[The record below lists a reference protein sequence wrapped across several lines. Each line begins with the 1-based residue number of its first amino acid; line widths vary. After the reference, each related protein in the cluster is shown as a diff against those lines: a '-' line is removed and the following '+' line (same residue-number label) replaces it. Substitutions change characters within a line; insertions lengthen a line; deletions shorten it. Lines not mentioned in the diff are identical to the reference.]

1 MESIIP
7 KFQDCTLHQ
16 RQQFYYNGHYC
27 FYCRGLCDFVDSKEV
42 YRESYGMIYICRPCQ
57 AWVNTHNNSSDH
69 SLGFVAKKPLRALRN
84 LAHKWFD
91 PLWEKKVSQG
101 TKRKQAQSLARQWM
115 AGFLNIAI
123 EEAHIGMCTEEQ
135 CLKIIEMCKPFYPTQ
150 DEKAQITEQRRIKVE
165 MIKFLADTMDFTI
178 KEFTLN
184 GLHKIEMKKKDK
196 EPFHYDVIKNQGY
209 FGNKI
214 TWVPIEDLQE
224 TITTHF
230 S

>member
-1 MESIIP
+1 MEP
-7 KFQDCTLHQ
+7 VFLKNTTLHE
-16 RQQFYYNGHYC
+16 RQMRYYNGHECPYC
-27 FYCRGLCDFVDSKEV
+27 GKPCNFVDSKEV
-42 YRESYGMIYICRPCQ
+42 YRESHGMIYICRPCQ
-57 AWVNTHNNSSDH
+57 AWVGVHYKDSDQ
-69 SLGFVAKKPLRALRN
+69 SYGFVAVKSLRN
-84 LAHKWFD
+84 LRHEAHKWFD
-91 PLWEKKVSQG
+91 GLWQKKQEQG

-115 AGFLNIAI
+115 AGFLKIAI

-150 DEKAQITEQRRIKVE
+150 DEKAQIAEQRRIKVE
-165 MIKFLADTMDFTI
+165 MIKFFADSLDFTI

-214 TWVPIEDLQE
+214 TWAPIEDLQE
-224 TITTHF
+224 TINTHF